1 MKRGVL
7 AFRKPQRLRPVL
19 QNYRHGRIEGLLAAV
34 LIVRVD
40 LAVAVGVV
48 RAFIRGGR
56 KHLHILEFLVDLR
69 LIVLVNGNDLDNIAL
84 LELSGK
90 SVRKRLHSD

>member
-1 MKRGVL
+1 MERGVF

-19 QNYRHGRIEGLLAAV
+19 ENYSDSSIKGLVAAV

-48 RAFIRGGR
+48 GAFIRGGR
-56 KHLHILEFLVDLR
+56 ENLHILEFLVDLR
-69 LIVLVNGNDLDNIAL
+69 LVVLVNGNNLDNIAL